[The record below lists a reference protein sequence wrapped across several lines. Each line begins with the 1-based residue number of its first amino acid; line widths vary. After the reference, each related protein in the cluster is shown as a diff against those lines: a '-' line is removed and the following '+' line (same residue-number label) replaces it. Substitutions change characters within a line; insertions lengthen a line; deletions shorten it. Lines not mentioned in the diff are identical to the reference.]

1 MASRLP
7 GTVTPGLRL
16 VKMPRCSCGLYRRV
30 GYADDAA
37 HKRRP
42 HVSRRPSRARLRR
55 GIDSGRRPTGVG
67 CYKDPL
73 PLEPCPVG
81 RVGLKGETAGMPLLL
96 FLSAFGFFFSR
107 LLLN

>member
-42 HVSRRPSRARLRR
+42 HVSRRPSRPAC
-55 GIDSGRRPTGVG
+55 GVG
-67 CYKDPL
+67 SIPDGGQPAL
-73 PLEPCPVG
+73 AAIRTPSPWSPVPW
-81 RVGLKGETAGMPLLL
+81 EE
-96 FLSAFGFFFSR
+96 SA
-107 LLLN
+107 